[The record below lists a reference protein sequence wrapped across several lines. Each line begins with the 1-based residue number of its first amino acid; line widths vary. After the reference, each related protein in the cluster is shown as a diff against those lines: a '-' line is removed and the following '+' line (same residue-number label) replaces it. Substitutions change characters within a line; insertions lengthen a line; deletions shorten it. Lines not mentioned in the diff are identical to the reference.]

1 MKAKELRDQ
10 TTEELALKERE
21 LRQEVFNLKL
31 QKAAGQL
38 ANTAGIVKAKKDLA
52 RVKTILRSRE
62 IAGGA
67 KGTRAEG

>member
-1 MKAKELRDQ
+1 VKAKELRDQ
-10 TTEELALKERE
+10 TTEELTLKEGE
-21 LRQEVFNLKL
+21 LRQGVFNLKL

-62 IAGGA
+62 IASGA
-67 KGTRAEG
+67 KGTRAQG

>member
-1 MKAKELRDQ
+1 MKAKELQDQ
-10 TTEELALKERE
+10 TTEELTLKERE
-21 LRQEVFNLKL
+21 LRQEVFNLRL

-38 ANTAGIVKAKKDLA
+38 ANTAAIVKAKKDLA

-67 KGTRAEG
+67 KGTRAQ

>member
-10 TTEELALKERE
+10 TTEELTLKERE
-21 LRQEVFNLKL
+21 LRQGVFNLKL

-38 ANTAGIVKAKKDLA
+38 ANTAGIVKAKKNLA

-62 IAGGA
+62 IASGA
-67 KGTRAEG
+67 KGTRAQG

>member
-1 MKAKELRDQ
+1 MKAKELRDL

-21 LRQEVFNLKL
+21 LRQGVFNLRL
-31 QKAAGQL
+31 QKAAGQM
-38 ANTAGIVKAKKDLA
+38 ANTAGIVKTKKDLA

-67 KGTRAEG
+67 KGTRAQG

>member
-1 MKAKELRDQ
+1 VKAKELRDQ
-10 TTEELALKERE
+10 TSEELALKERE